1 MKNYYDILEIDPSAS
16 EAEIKAAYRRLA
28 RSCHPDVAEGES
40 ARARFDEITEA
51 YKLLTDRISRLA
63 YDVNLRY
70 ESAYK
75 DNSVDHAFAP
85 SSENKSSVSVRRKK
99 VKSAASA
106 LFAAFAQQTESTANE
121 KAPEEQTPPASNPG
135 SEEKRAKAKENK
147 SRPSARGSSDKK
159 PSAEKPRKARASKTD
174 TPEKNA
180 EVTPELVKAEKKRKK
195 TPAPAAEKAP
205 DKKSDDMKKPAAT
218 AQPVKADKKRAPSAE
233 RTARKAGDKRI
244 AADASARKNTK
255 TAPSQDEKRRTP
267 SAKLKKAEEYIGIL
281 ERQLEKYEDLI
292 YALTRCSV
300 TPLRPEFTPSSLNL
314 LLHVNRQ
321 SREGKKTDL
330 S

>member
-70 ESAYK
+70 ESAYT
-75 DNSVDHAFAP
+75 DNSVDHAFAHF
-85 SSENKSSVSVRRKK
+85 SENKSSVSVRRKK

-121 KAPEEQTPPASNPG
+121 KVPEEQTPPASNPG

-180 EVTPELVKAEKKRKK
+180 EVTPEPVKAEKKRKK
-195 TPAPAAEKAP
+195 TPEPVAEKAP
-205 DKKSDDMKKPAAT
+205 DIKKTAAT

-267 SAKLKKAEEYIGIL
+267 SAKLKKAEEYIVIL

>member
-70 ESAYK
+70 ESAYT

-180 EVTPELVKAEKKRKK
+180 EVTPE
-195 TPAPAAEKAP
+195 PAAEKAP
-205 DKKSDDMKKPAAT
+205 DKKSDDIKKTAAT